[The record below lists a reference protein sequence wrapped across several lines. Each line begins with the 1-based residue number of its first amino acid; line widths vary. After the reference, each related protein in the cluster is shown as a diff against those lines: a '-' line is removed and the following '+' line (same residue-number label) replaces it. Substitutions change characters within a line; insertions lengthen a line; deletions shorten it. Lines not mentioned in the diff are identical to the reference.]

1 MSTSANAPQ
10 RLFIALSPPESVRV
24 SVAALGTSLR
34 GVRWTP
40 VEQLHV
46 TLRFLGDIT
55 PEMRDSLKER
65 LATIRVE
72 PFILP
77 VEGVGAF
84 PQKGPPRV
92 LWVGI
97 GSGHPRLHQL
107 RQRIDDTLLAL
118 GLEVELRAFHPHVT
132 VGRSTETA
140 AAAVNAWVRTHR
152 DFAGPFFLV
161 DAFDLYASELHPA
174 GVEHHLVTRFP
185 LVA

>member
-1 MSTSANAPQ
+1 MSTDPNAAQ
-10 RLFIALSPPESVRV
+10 RLFIALSPPEPVRV
-24 SVAALGTSLR
+24 AVAALGTPLR

-46 TLRFLGDIT
+46 TLRFLGDIA
-55 PEMRDSLKER
+55 PQVRDSLKER

-77 VEGVGAF
+77 VEGIGAF

-92 LWVGI
+92 LWVGV

-118 GLEVELRAFHPHVT
+118 GLDVELRAFHPHVT
-132 VGRSTETA
+132 LGRSTENA
-140 AAAVNAWVRTHR
+140 AAAVNAWVRAHR
-152 DFAGPFFLV
+152 EFAGPVFLV
-161 DAFDLYASELHPA
+161 DAFDLYASELYPT
-174 GVEHHLVTRFP
+174 GVEHHRVMRFP
-185 LVA
+185 LLV